1 MASEREARR
10 RAYLDKTAA
19 ETDGLAARGA
29 IFGGNAFSEVL
40 LVKGELSEAEKGGE
54 PPLSGADGKALR
66 ASLDRLGYA
75 PEDWEWALTVD
86 ADGEPL
92 DASLLRETVC
102 ALDPATLVCCDEAA
116 ANLAR
121 EAYAD
126 ELALLDPSPRGEV
139 LSAWLDFLSRVEQD
153 GTAPFAETRVEG
165 ASDML
170 VALALVGSEARAVLS
185 DYVPASSDLPA
196 PGVVSSLRLDEIPA
210 LVACL
215 PRAGGLPEGFLILV
229 PPERARAIWRSLLS
243 FGEIYPVG
251 LGALREL
258 LCDTLPWG
266 ELLSTSDVVRYSGST
281 LRGWSLVRN
290 EGDFVGARELEP

>member
-10 RAYLDKTAA
+10 RAYVDKAVA
-19 ETDGLAARGA
+19 EADALVARGVRM
-29 IFGGNAFSEVL
+29 GGNAFSEVL

-54 PPLSGADGKALR
+54 QPLSGADGTALK

-126 ELALLDPSPRGEV
+126 ELALLDRLEE
-139 LSAWLDFLSRVEQD
+139 A
-153 GTAPFAETRVEG
+153 
-165 ASDML
+165 ML
-170 VALALVGSEARAVLS
+170 
-185 DYVPASSDLPA
+185 LP
-196 PGVVSSLRLDEIPA
+196 
-210 LVACL
+210 
-215 PRAGGLPEGFLILV
+215 
-229 PPERARAIWRSLLS
+229 
-243 FGEIYPVG
+243 GEIAQI
-251 LGALREL
+251 LGMRVLNLGGFEAALGDAHEKQVMWARL
-258 LCDTLPWG
+258 KKIAPLG
-266 ELLSTSDVVRYSGST
+266 EP
-281 LRGWSLVRN
+281 
-290 EGDFVGARELEP
+290 F

>member
-92 DASLLRETVC
+92 DASLFRETVC

-126 ELALLDPSPRGEV
+126 ELALLDRLEE
-139 LSAWLDFLSRVEQD
+139 A
-153 GTAPFAETRVEG
+153 
-165 ASDML
+165 ML
-170 VALALVGSEARAVLS
+170 
-185 DYVPASSDLPA
+185 LP
-196 PGVVSSLRLDEIPA
+196 
-210 LVACL
+210 
-215 PRAGGLPEGFLILV
+215 
-229 PPERARAIWRSLLS
+229 
-243 FGEIYPVG
+243 GEIAQI
-251 LGALREL
+251 LGMRVLNLGGFEAALGDAHEKQVMWARL
-258 LCDTLPWG
+258 KKIAPLG
-266 ELLSTSDVVRYSGST
+266 EP
-281 LRGWSLVRN
+281 
-290 EGDFVGARELEP
+290 F

>member
-92 DASLLRETVC
+92 DASLFRETVC

-126 ELALLDPSPRGEV
+126 ELALIDRLEE
-139 LSAWLDFLSRVEQD
+139 A
-153 GTAPFAETRVEG
+153 
-165 ASDML
+165 ML
-170 VALALVGSEARAVLS
+170 
-185 DYVPASSDLPA
+185 LP
-196 PGVVSSLRLDEIPA
+196 
-210 LVACL
+210 
-215 PRAGGLPEGFLILV
+215 
-229 PPERARAIWRSLLS
+229 
-243 FGEIYPVG
+243 GEIAQI
-251 LGALREL
+251 LGMRVLNLGGFEAALGDAHEKQVMWARL
-258 LCDTLPWG
+258 KKIAPLG
-266 ELLSTSDVVRYSGST
+266 EP
-281 LRGWSLVRN
+281 
-290 EGDFVGARELEP
+290 F

>member
-40 LVKGELSEAEKGGE
+40 LVKGELAEAERNGG
-54 PPLSGADGKALR
+54 PAFSGADGTALR

-92 DASLLRETVC
+92 DASLFRETVC

-126 ELALLDPSPRGEV
+126 ELALLDRLEE
-139 LSAWLDFLSRVEQD
+139 A
-153 GTAPFAETRVEG
+153 
-165 ASDML
+165 ML
-170 VALALVGSEARAVLS
+170 
-185 DYVPASSDLPA
+185 LP
-196 PGVVSSLRLDEIPA
+196 
-210 LVACL
+210 
-215 PRAGGLPEGFLILV
+215 
-229 PPERARAIWRSLLS
+229 
-243 FGEIYPVG
+243 GEIAQI
-251 LGALREL
+251 LGMRVLNLGGFEAALGDAHEKQVMWARL
-258 LCDTLPWG
+258 KKIAPLG
-266 ELLSTSDVVRYSGST
+266 EP
-281 LRGWSLVRN
+281 
-290 EGDFVGARELEP
+290 F

>member
-92 DASLLRETVC
+92 DASLFRETVC
-102 ALDPATLVCCDEAA
+102 ALDPATLVCCDESA

-126 ELALLDPSPRGEV
+126 ELALLDRLEE
-139 LSAWLDFLSRVEQD
+139 A
-153 GTAPFAETRVEG
+153 
-165 ASDML
+165 ML
-170 VALALVGSEARAVLS
+170 
-185 DYVPASSDLPA
+185 LP
-196 PGVVSSLRLDEIPA
+196 
-210 LVACL
+210 
-215 PRAGGLPEGFLILV
+215 
-229 PPERARAIWRSLLS
+229 
-243 FGEIYPVG
+243 GEIAQI
-251 LGALREL
+251 LGMRVLNLGGFEAALGDAHEKQVMWARL
-258 LCDTLPWG
+258 KKIAPLG
-266 ELLSTSDVVRYSGST
+266 EP
-281 LRGWSLVRN
+281 
-290 EGDFVGARELEP
+290 F